1 MIIGQN
7 FRCGF
12 YEIAPAER
20 MDAIRR
26 AGFDAVMF
34 WWGDEFDATDGN
46 KHLRMRLAVKNGLQV
61 NTLHFPSTYADKL
74 WRKEFCEG
82 YADEMID
89 ALRDCAKYGVKN
101 LVVHTTRKLITPPYN
116 EDGLNA
122 MGRAVTE
129 AEKLGVNIALENTRF
144 PAYNA
149 YLYDNIR
156 SPRLTLCY
164 DTGHE
169 HCYTKEKNIL
179 AMFGDKLSTTHIH
192 DNDGT
197 SDQHHL
203 IGEGNIDFPPILQ
216 KLKELGVKYYNLESY
231 CDEKSRYYRK
241 CSLSEFLSL
250 SYRTITGL
258 LNDSDR
264 VFSCAAE

>member
-1 MIIGQN
+1 MILGQN

-12 YEIAPAER
+12 YEIPPAER

-34 WWGDEFDATDGN
+34 WWGNEFDSTDGD
-46 KHLRMRLAVKNGLQV
+46 KHLRMRLAIKNRLKV
-61 NTLHFPSTYADKL
+61 NTLHFPSTFADRL
-74 WRKEFCEG
+74 WRKECCEE
-82 YADEMID
+82 YADEIID
-89 ALRDCAKYGVKN
+89 ALRDCATYGVEN
-101 LVVHTTRKLITPPYN
+101 LVLHTTRKLITPPFN
-116 EDGLNA
+116 EEGLNA
-122 MGRAVTE
+122 IGRASVQ

-149 YLYDNIR
+149 YIYKNIP

-169 HCYTKEKNIL
+169 HCYTKDKNIL
-179 AMFGDKLSTTHIH
+179 DLFGDKLSTTHIH

-197 SDQHHL
+197 CDQHHL
-203 IGEGNIDFPPILQ
+203 MGEGNINFAPIFDRLK
-216 KLKELGVKYYNLESY
+216 KLGLKYYNLESY
-231 CDEKSRYYRK
+231 CDEKSRYYGK

-250 SYRTITGL
+250 SYRTLTGFL
-258 LNDSDR
+258 TDSDR
-264 VFSCAAE
+264 VFSLRG

>member
-12 YEIAPAER
+12 YDIAPAER

-34 WWGDEFDATDGN
+34 WWGDEFDSTDGN
-46 KHLRMRLAVKNGLQV
+46 KHMRMRLAIKNGLQV
-61 NTLHFPSTYADKL
+61 NTLHFPSTCADKL
-74 WRKEFCEG
+74 WRKELCEG

-89 ALRDCAKYGVKN
+89 ALYDCAKYGAEN

-116 EDGLNA
+116 EGGLNA

-169 HCYTKEKNIL
+169 HCYTKDKNIL
-179 AMFGDKLSTTHIH
+179 DLFGDKLSTTHIH

-203 IGEGNIDFPPILQ
+203 IGEGNIDFAPILD
-216 KLKELGVKYYNLESY
+216 KLKKLGVKYYNLESY
-231 CDEKSRYYRK
+231 CDEKSIYYGK
-241 CSLSEFLSL
+241 CSLSRFLAL
-250 SYRTITGL
+250 SYGTITGL
-258 LNDSDR
+258 LTDSDR
-264 VFSCAAE
+264 VFSLRG